1 MTSTLPH
8 PENEHQGSINDV
20 LSCIVGNKGVV
31 QIFELMTELSTAFKG
46 TNKKYDQKNPD
57 YKIIDITN
65 CKACKNTFLDAE

>member
-1 MTSTLPH
+1 
-8 PENEHQGSINDV
+8 
-20 LSCIVGNKGVV
+20 VGNKGVV